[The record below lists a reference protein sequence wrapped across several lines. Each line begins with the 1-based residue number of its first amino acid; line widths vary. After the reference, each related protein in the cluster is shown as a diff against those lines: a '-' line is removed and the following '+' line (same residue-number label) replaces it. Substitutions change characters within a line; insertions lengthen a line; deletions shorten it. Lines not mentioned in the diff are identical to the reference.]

1 LYQNI
6 LINSKNQNNMKKIAI
21 IGTGTVGQ
29 TIASKLITLGH
40 DVMMGTRNVPEK
52 LASTASDGNGNPPFS
67 EWHAANKEV
76 KLGTFAEAAAFGE
89 IILNVTQGGSSINA
103 LKQADAKNLTGKIL
117 VDVSNPLDFSKGMP
131 PCLIPELSNTNSLG
145 EEIQKTFPGTKVVK
159 TLNTMWCGL
168 MVNPAMIGGGDHT
181 NYICGNDEDAKSK
194 VKSLLY
200 EFGWKDENIL
210 DLGDISSAR
219 GTEAVLPIWLRIWGA
234 TQNGAFN
241 FKIVS

>member
-1 LYQNI
+1 
-6 LINSKNQNNMKKIAI
+6 MKIAI

-29 TIASKLITLGH
+29 TFASKLIILGH
-40 DVMMGTRNVPEK
+40 DVILGTRNVSEK
-52 LASTASDGNGNPPFS
+52 LASTARDGYGNPPFS
-67 EWHAANKEV
+67 EWYALNKGV

-89 IILNVTQGGSSINA
+89 IILNVTHGAGSINA
-103 LKQADAKNLTGKIL
+103 LKLADAKNLSGKIL
-117 VDVSNPLDFSKGMP
+117 IDISNPLDFSKGMP

-145 EEIQKTFPGTKVVK
+145 EEIQKTFPDSKVVK

-181 NYICGNDEDAKSK
+181 NYICGNDADAKNK

-200 EFGWKDENIL
+200 EFGWKSENIL

-241 FKIVS
+241 LKIVS

>member
-1 LYQNI
+1 
-6 LINSKNQNNMKKIAI
+6 MKIAL

-29 TIASKLITLGH
+29 TFASRLITLGH
-40 DVMMGTRNVPEK
+40 EVMMGTRNVSDK
-52 LASTASDGNGNPPFS
+52 LASTARDGYGNPPFS
-67 EWHAANKEV
+67 EWHAENKGV

-89 IILNVTQGGSSINA
+89 IILNVSQGGSSINA
-103 LKQADAKNLTGKIL
+103 LKLADAKNLKGKIL
-117 VDVSNPLDFSKGMP
+117 VDIANPLDFSKGMP

-145 EEIQKTFPGTKVVK
+145 EEIQKTFPETKVVK

-168 MVNPAMIGGGDHT
+168 MVNPTIVGGGDHT
-181 NYICGNDEDAKSK
+181 NYICGNDADAKNQ
-194 VKSLLY
+194 VKSLLK
-200 EFGWKDENIL
+200 EFGWKNENIL
-210 DLGDISSAR
+210 DLGDITSAR